1 MVVVILDI
9 FVLSKYGKKS
19 SRSAEL
25 VTDVKRP
32 GREGEGGG
40 HSLFG
45 LNRYIPQTGYSFRDF
60 ESPEQRFFQD
70 MMSWIKRNGGAA
82 QFTWPLLSIIFQFDW
97 GFNMWLFWK
106 WLHFRLRIFPWE
118 CAPLRPPSH
127 PPVCYGYVTYKDD
140 WLASYEITQS
150 YNLVC
155 LPTFPVLANSI
166 FRDYFFKNSPSMPI
180 PLFFFFVVLWVIL
193 SFQAVSWA
201 IFDKYP

>member
-70 MMSWIKRNGGAA
+70 MMS
-82 QFTWPLLSIIFQFDW
+82 
-97 GFNMWLFWK
+97 
-106 WLHFRLRIFPWE
+106 
-118 CAPLRPPSH
+118 
-127 PPVCYGYVTYKDD
+127 
-140 WLASYEITQS
+140 
-150 YNLVC
+150 
-155 LPTFPVLANSI
+155 
-166 FRDYFFKNSPSMPI
+166 
-180 PLFFFFVVLWVIL
+180 
-193 SFQAVSWA
+193 
-201 IFDKYP
+201 